1 VVVAV
6 AVEQEKFLV
15 LEERQ
20 LLVTLEVLAHQVPV
34 EVAVAVVRLLLE
46 QLEQQVVMVVM
57 ELPHLFQA
65 QA

>member
-1 VVVAV
+1 VVA
-6 AVEQEKFLV
+6 AVEVVQERFLV
-15 LEERQ
+15 LEEQQ
-20 LLVTLEVLAHQVPV
+20 LLVTLEVLANQVPV
-34 EVAVAVVRLLLE
+34 EVAVAAVLVLLE